1 MGTSGP
7 ATLPGKSIAASLSS
21 RRGQRRIRSDPA
33 SNITVGDVNCIN
45 DRGEIA
51 ATGILPNS
59 VQYAILLIPDGD
71 CDDLEVRIAAI
82 QSKVAL

>member
-1 MGTSGP
+1 
-7 ATLPGKSIAASLSS
+7 
-21 RRGQRRIRSDPA
+21 
-33 SNITVGDVNCIN
+33 VGDVNCIN